1 MKVMTILGTRPEIIR
16 LSAVIPLLD
25 GQAEHTLVH
34 TGQNFEDGLSRI
46 FFEELNVRTPDI
58 FMGVRAAT
66 FSGQIGQ
73 ILERSEMLF
82 DQVRPDR
89 LLILGDTNSG
99 LSAIVARRLG
109 IPVYH
114 MEAGNRCFDD
124 RVPEEINRRII
135 DHCSTVLMPYTRR
148 SRDNLL
154 AEGFASN
161 RIFVTGNP
169 IREVMDNH
177 STSIEASAI
186 LGDLNLKEKRF
197 FLATVHR
204 AENVDRED
212 RLRGILAGLESVWQR
227 YGYPVV
233 LPVHPRTRSKFER
246 FEILPDRA
254 AFRLIEPLGFV
265 DFLRLEQAAACV
277 LSDSG
282 TVQEEACILGIP
294 NVTLRDV
301 TERPE
306 TLECGSNVLA
316 GADPDAIE
324 RAVVLVMN
332 RDTAWTPPAEYL
344 AKDVAKRACRVILSC
359 RTSDPA
365 ELQWQ
370 SSKNNEDTLT
380 DAVVRP

>member
-1 MKVMTILGTRPEIIR
+1 MRVMTILGTRPEIIR
-16 LSAVIPLLD
+16 LSGVIRLLD
-25 GQAEHTLVH
+25 LQSEHTLVH
-34 TGQNFEDGLSRI
+34 TGQNFEDRLSRI

-58 FMGVRAAT
+58 FMGVRAPT

-73 ILERSEMLF
+73 ILEKSEKLF
-82 DQVRPDR
+82 DEIRPDR

-114 MEAGNRCFDD
+114 MEAGNRCYDD
-124 RVPEEINRRII
+124 RVPEEVNRRVI
-135 DHCSTVLMPYTRR
+135 DHSSSVLMPYTGG

-154 AEGFASN
+154 REGFPAN

-169 IREVMDNH
+169 IREVMDRCSSSIGA
-177 STSIEASAI
+177 STILNDLDIE
-186 LGDLNLKEKRF
+186 ERRF

-212 RLRGILAGLESVWQR
+212 RLRGIIAGLELLGQR
-227 YGYPVV
+227 YGYPEV
-233 LPVHPRTRSKFER
+233 LPVHPRTRSKLEEFG
-246 FEILPDRA
+246 IVPNGA
-254 AFRLIEPLGFV
+254 AFRLTEPLGFF
-265 DFLRLEQAAACV
+265 DFVRLEQAAVCL

-282 TVQEEACILGIP
+282 TVQEEACLLGIP

-324 RAVVLVMN
+324 RAVTFVMN
-332 RDTAWTPPAEYL
+332 RGTAWTPPAEYL
-344 AKDVAKRACRVILSC
+344 AEGVAARACGVILSY
-359 RTSDPA
+359 RAPDSA

-370 SSKNNEDTLT
+370 SSRKNENTLT
-380 DAVVRP
+380 DPMVRS